1 MSSGKSLISGEGYRG
16 DLVVVGVVM
25 SFLVSFLILFTYYT
39 IGFKTFPLRSAL

>member
-1 MSSGKSLISGEGYRG
+1 
-16 DLVVVGVVM
+16 M